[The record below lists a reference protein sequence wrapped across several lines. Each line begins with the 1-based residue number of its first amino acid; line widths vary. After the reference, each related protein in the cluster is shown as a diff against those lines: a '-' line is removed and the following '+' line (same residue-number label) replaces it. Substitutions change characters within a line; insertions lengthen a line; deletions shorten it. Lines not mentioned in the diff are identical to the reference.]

1 MVSPIELLSMS
12 ASEQVVLRTLTQRPR
27 LTISEMAAY
36 TGLPASELDKVVGGL
51 VQSERLVEQLQDG
64 KRVFSTRFQFKRR
77 AVRNMPALIQSFL
90 DQTPDNFLSQT
101 PLTAGLEP
109 SALTRLWQMSRRR
122 TLMPNEVL
130 AWQGNRLPQI
140 GVIQT
145 GLLAR
150 TRLRGQKVINK
161 DGYLRR
167 SEWVG
172 LVEAF
177 SQSPVN
183 ATYTAGTE
191 TTLLLWDVADFFSFV
206 QQQPGLAHAISRHF
220 SQKLQD
226 CERASQHGAGK
237 LWAVEGARPGAGAS
251 AFAATLARIAQQ
263 NAGDPHTP
271 RTLFWAAADDL
282 EARSQSTRSAGLA
295 SLPEDGVICA
305 DGLAWS
311 GPGAD
316 GVDRLNLLP
325 QGDYPIQVQLDML
338 LADLLKRYEYIV
350 CDTGRAAAAGEWLLR
365 LRGQAHTLITVTDD
379 AQGAEESARHWNN
392 LQPYALPT
400 QKKVLALNRARS
412 GSAAVDPRFH
422 LVIPADDTLTT
433 PWDADLQAAFAQAL
447 QEVYRR
453 LSLNHALAIFVPST
467 IDVSQQT
474 DNTQQVQQALSFLG
488 SIFGGAT
495 SSNAE
500 GVWRSEESGLVTEQV
515 TIVRTFVSAKALES
529 HLDTVIDFA
538 SGLKRDM
545 KQEAVAISIDNQL
558 ILV

>member
-1 MVSPIELLSMS
+1 MVSPIDLLSMS
-12 ASEQVVLRTLTQRPR
+12 ATEQVVLRTLTQRPR

-36 TGLPASELDKVVGGL
+36 TGLPALELDKVVTGL

-90 DQTPDNFLSQT
+90 DQSPDNFLSQT
-101 PLTAGLEP
+101 PLTANLEP
-109 SALTRLWQMSRRR
+109 SALTQLWQMSSRR

-130 AWQGNRLPQI
+130 AWQGNRLSQI

-150 TRLRGQKVINK
+150 TRLRGQKVVKK

-183 ATYTAGTE
+183 ATYTAGAE
-191 TTLLLWDVADFFSFV
+191 TILLLWDVVDFFRFV
-206 QQQPGLAHAISRHF
+206 RQQPDLAHAISRHF

-226 CERASQHGAGK
+226 CEHASQQGAGK
-237 LWAVEGARPGAGAS
+237 LWVVEGARPGAGAS

-263 NAGDPHTP
+263 NADDPHTP
-271 RTLFWAAADDL
+271 RTLFWAAADEL
-282 EARSQSTRSAGLA
+282 ESDRCAEPIA

-305 DGLAWS
+305 DGLACAVS
-311 GPGAD
+311 GAG
-316 GVDRLNLLP
+316 GVDRLRLLP
-325 QGDYPIQVQLDML
+325 QRDYPIQVQLDML
-338 LADLLKRYEYIV
+338 LADLLKRYEYVI
-350 CDTGRAAAAGEWLLR
+350 CDTGRAAASDEWLLR

-379 AQGAEESARHWNN
+379 ANGAEESARYWNN

-400 QKKVLALNRARS
+400 QKKVLALNRAHN

-422 LVIPADDTLTT
+422 LVIPADDTLTA
-433 PWDADLQAAFAQAL
+433 PWEADLQAAFVQAL

-467 IDVSQQT
+467 MDVSQQT
-474 DNTQQVQQALSFLG
+474 DNTQQVQQALAFLG

>member
-1 MVSPIELLSMS
+1 MVSPIDLLSMS
-12 ASEQVVLRTLTQRPR
+12 ATEQVVLRTLTQRPR

-36 TGLPASELDKVVGGL
+36 TGLPALELDQVVTGL

-77 AVRNMPALIQSFL
+77 TVRNMPALIQSFL
-90 DQTPDNFLSQT
+90 DQSPDNFLSQT
-101 PLTAGLEP
+101 PLTANLEP
-109 SALTRLWQMSRRR
+109 SALTQLWQMSSRR

-130 AWQGNRLPQI
+130 AWQGNQLSQI

-150 TRLRGQKVINK
+150 TRLRGQKVVKK

-183 ATYTAGTE
+183 ATYTAGAE
-191 TTLLLWDVADFFSFV
+191 TILLLWDVDDFFRFV
-206 QQQPGLAHAISRHF
+206 QQQPTLAHAISRYF

-226 CERASQHGAGK
+226 CERASQQGAGK
-237 LWAVEGARPGAGAS
+237 LWVVEGARPGAGAS
-251 AFAATLARIAQQ
+251 VFAATLARIAQQ
-263 NAGDPHTP
+263 NADDPHTP
-271 RTLFWAAADDL
+271 RTLFWAAADEL
-282 EARSQSTRSAGLA
+282 ESDRFAEPIA
-295 SLPEDGVICA
+295 SLPEDSVTCA
-305 DGLAWS
+305 DGLAYVVS
-311 GPGAD
+311 GAG
-316 GVDRLNLLP
+316 GVDHLRLLP
-325 QGDYPIQVQLDML
+325 QRDYPIQVQLDML
-338 LADLLKRYEYIV
+338 LADLLKRYEYVI
-350 CDTGRAAAAGEWLLR
+350 CDTGRAAASDEWLLR

-379 AQGAEESARHWNN
+379 ANGAEESARYWNN

-422 LVIPADDTLTT
+422 LVIPADDTLTA
-433 PWDADLQAAFAQAL
+433 PWEADLQAAFAQAL

-467 IDVSQQT
+467 VDVNQQT
-474 DNTQQVQQALSFLG
+474 DNTQQVQQALAFLG

-529 HLDTVIDFA
+529 NLDSVIDFA

>member
-1 MVSPIELLSMS
+1 MVSPIDLLSMS
-12 ASEQVVLRTLTQRPR
+12 ATEQVVLRTLTQRPR

-36 TGLPASELDKVVGGL
+36 TGLPASELDSVVIGL

-90 DQTPDNFLSQT
+90 DQSPDNFLSQT
-101 PLTAGLEP
+101 PLTANLES
-109 SALTRLWQMSRRR
+109 SALTQLWQMSSRR

-150 TRLRGQKVINK
+150 TRLRGQKMVKK

-167 SEWVG
+167 GEWVG

-191 TTLLLWDVADFFSFV
+191 TILLLWNVADFFSFV
-206 QQQPGLAHAISRHF
+206 QQHPRLAHAISRHF

-226 CERASQHGAGK
+226 CEHASQQGAGK

-271 RTLFWAAADDL
+271 RTLFWAAADEL
-282 EARSQSTRSAGLA
+282 ESGRFAEPMA

-305 DGLAWS
+305 DGLAYAVS
-311 GPGAD
+311 GAGD
-316 GVDRLNLLP
+316 VDRLLLLP
-325 QGDYPIQVQLDML
+325 QRDYPIQVQLDMI
-338 LADLLKRYEYIV
+338 LADLLKRYEYVI
-350 CDTGRAAAAGEWLLR
+350 CDTGRAAASDEWLLR

-379 AQGAEESARHWNN
+379 PDGAEESARYWNN

-400 QKKVLALNRARS
+400 QKKVLALNRAHS

-422 LVIPADDTLTT
+422 LVIPADDTLTA
-433 PWDADLQAAFAQAL
+433 PWEADLQAAFAQAL

-467 IDVSQQT
+467 MDVSQQT
-474 DNTQQVQQALSFLG
+474 DNTRQVQQALAFLG

>member
-1 MVSPIELLSMS
+1 MVSPIDLLSMS
-12 ASEQVVLRTLTQRPR
+12 ATEQVVLRTLTQRPR
-27 LTISEMAAY
+27 LTISEMAAH
-36 TGLPASELDKVVGGL
+36 TGLPALELDKVVTGL

-90 DQTPDNFLSQT
+90 DQSPDNFLSQT
-101 PLTAGLEP
+101 PLTANLEP
-109 SALTRLWQMSRRR
+109 SALTQLWQMSVRR

-130 AWQGNRLPQI
+130 AWQGNRLSQI

-150 TRLRGQKVINK
+150 TRLRGQKVVKK

-183 ATYTAGTE
+183 ATYTAGAE
-191 TTLLLWDVADFFSFV
+191 TILLLWDVADFFRFV
-206 QQQPGLAHAISRHF
+206 RQQPDLAHAISRYF

-226 CERASQHGAGK
+226 CEHASQQGAGK
-237 LWAVEGARPGAGAS
+237 LWVVEGARPGAGAS

-263 NAGDPHTP
+263 NADDPHTP
-271 RTLFWAAADDL
+271 RTLFWAAADEL
-282 EARSQSTRSAGLA
+282 ESGRLA
-295 SLPEDGVICA
+295 EPIANLPQDGVICA
-305 DGLAWS
+305 DGLAGAVS
-311 GPGAD
+311 GAG
-316 GVDRLNLLP
+316 GVDRLRLLP
-325 QGDYPIQVQLDML
+325 QRDYPIQVQLDML
-338 LADLLKRYEYIV
+338 LADLLKRYEYVI
-350 CDTGRAAAAGEWLLR
+350 CDTGHAAASDEWLLR

-379 AQGAEESARHWNN
+379 ANGAEESARYWNN

-400 QKKVLALNRARS
+400 QKKVLALNRAHS

-422 LVIPADDTLTT
+422 LVIPADDTLTA
-433 PWDADLQAAFAQAL
+433 PWEADLQAAFAQAL

-467 IDVSQQT
+467 MDVSQQT
-474 DNTQQVQQALSFLG
+474 DNTQQVQQALAFLG
-488 SIFGGAT
+488 TIFGGAT